1 MAIFINFFQLLES
14 DKQTDQLDLF
24 NKSQPNCFNLD
35 NHFSRLERYCFII
48 IFPIINVRN
57 ANKKT
62 DVQSHHEQLG
72 KSTRAGRGACADCA
86 PHKTSRCL
94 RPFRCTT
101 QGLAAPTFQAIFAQ
115 GLAIFSAGPD
125 QDHDDIH
132 IIGLI
137 LNAFHV
143 YWPSLIKLH
152 FLELFITPI
161 VTVRR
166 DNSILEFYSL
176 PEYHVWK
183 YATKNIQSYK
193 IKYNK
198 GLGGVAE
205 NDIKKYFSNINDH
218 RIKLCYMDNNDDDAI
233 EMAFSVKEVTY
244 KDFIYKAKIGL
255 SEFIL

>member
-57 ANKKT
+57 ANKKRMPNPIMNNL
-62 DVQSHHEQLG
+62 VKALG
-72 KSTRAGRGACADCA
+72 LEYGKDYSTIDNLKS
-86 PHKTSRCL
+86 L
-94 RPFRCTT
+94 RY
-101 QGLAAPTFQAIFAQ
+101 GKLLIMM
-115 GLAIFSAGPD
+115 D
-125 QDHDDIH
+125 QDHDGIH

-166 DNSILEFYSL
+166 DNSILEYYSL

-198 GLGGVAE
+198 GIFFL
-205 NDIKKYFSNINDH
+205 ILIFFLNILFFHYQSFVCLQVQGEWQKMILKNIF
-218 RIKLCYMDNNDDDAI
+218 RILMII
-233 EMAFSVKEVTY
+233 E
-244 KDFIYKAKIGL
+244 
-255 SEFIL
+255 

>member
-1 MAIFINFFQLLES
+1 MNNLVKALGLEYGKDYSTIDNLKSLRYGKLL
-14 DKQTDQLDLF
+14 
-24 NKSQPNCFNLD
+24 
-35 NHFSRLERYCFII
+35 IMM
-48 IFPIINVRN
+48 
-57 ANKKT
+57 
-62 DVQSHHEQLG
+62 
-72 KSTRAGRGACADCA
+72 
-86 PHKTSRCL
+86 
-94 RPFRCTT
+94 
-101 QGLAAPTFQAIFAQ
+101 
-115 GLAIFSAGPD
+115 D
-125 QDHDDIH
+125 QDHDGIH

-166 DNSILEFYSL
+166 DNSILEYYSL

-233 EMAFSVKEVTY
+233 EMAFSKKKGMIE
-244 KDFIYKAKIGL
+244 KFG
-255 SEFIL
+255 